1 MSTHAYL
8 LALDQGTTSSRAIVF
23 REDGKVHSMAQQE
36 FVQIYPQ
43 PGWVEHDPMAIWHS
57 QLATAREALSR
68 GGLAPGDIRGL
79 GITNQRETT
88 VLWHRRT
95 GQPLHHAIVW
105 QDRRTEALCQQ
116 LQNQGAEA
124 LVQSRTGLRLDP
136 YFSGTKLRWLLDH
149 VPGARA
155 QAEAGIEDSPERFLA
170 DIMAKITDR
179 LQQDPPND
187 YRVGRAQGFIRACRI
202 LTNFRRLTPEE
213 LAALEDEV
221 TLVTE
226 KLAELRKLLD

>member
-1 MSTHAYL
+1 M
-8 LALDQGTTSSRAIVF
+8 QGNDFEPVDRAHRDLMVRIQKH
-23 REDGKVHSMAQQE
+23 EEMLESLM
-36 FVQIYPQ
+36 
-43 PGWVEHDPMAIWHS
+43 
-57 QLATAREALSR
+57 LTREAGAAAQELLEMA
-68 GGLAPGDIRGL
+68 G
-79 GITNQRETT
+79 
-88 VLWHRRT
+88 WKM
-95 GQPLHHAIVW
+95 
-105 QDRRTEALCQQ
+105 LC
-116 LQNQGAEA
+116 G
-124 LVQSRTGLRLDP
+124 R
-136 YFSGTKLRWLLDH
+136 
-149 VPGARA
+149 
-155 QAEAGIEDSPERFLA
+155 LA